1 MGDFTTN
8 HTGDA
13 PRVVPRRPA
22 RTARTRAERDY
33 YIWEDGTYVAWLGVP
48 SLPKLNH
55 LNAALRHRIFEDP
68 RGVVRKW
75 LGRSGGLDGWRV
87 DVANMTGRWRDTDVN
102 HDVARQMRDV
112 MGRVAP
118 DALLVGEHFHDYTPG
133 HAR

>member
-8 HTGDA
+8 HTGNA
-13 PRVVPRRPA
+13 HEWFLKAAGPGGKNTP
-22 RTARTRAERDY
+22 ERDY

-68 RGVVRKW
+68 QGVVRKW

-112 MGRVAP
+112 MGTGRPGRAARRG
-118 DALLVGEHFHDYTPG
+118 ALPRL
-133 HAR
+133 HARHAR